1 MLTKSSPVTARPYY
15 TPAAIAAL
23 RSMLQA
29 GVMVGVYALSAE
41 TAGVDGPHGPEV
53 AVILRKTGR
62 MTFAPKHDPALK
74 QSGIVSGQVFE
85 FRGTVPVGQVADPAE
100 AIAYLD
106 AHEAELVGVWN

>member
-23 RSMLQA
+23 RSMLQT
-29 GVMVGVYALSAE
+29 GVMVGVYALTAE
-41 TAGVDGPHGPEV
+41 AVEADGPHGPEV
-53 AVILRKTGR
+53 SVILRKTGR
-62 MTFAPKHDPALK
+62 MTFAPKYDPALK
-74 QSGIVSGQVFE
+74 QSGIVADQVFE

-106 AHEAELVGVWN
+106 AREAELTGVWN